1 MHRVGNLA
9 SITPCYEYNK
19 KVLNMDVFVRFKTIH
34 GKYQIAHTSIDI
46 AIRPKNDAAHAT
58 FDLQLQKCGFGI

>member
-1 MHRVGNLA
+1 
-9 SITPCYEYNK
+9 
-19 KVLNMDVFVRFKTIH
+19 MDVFVRFKTIH